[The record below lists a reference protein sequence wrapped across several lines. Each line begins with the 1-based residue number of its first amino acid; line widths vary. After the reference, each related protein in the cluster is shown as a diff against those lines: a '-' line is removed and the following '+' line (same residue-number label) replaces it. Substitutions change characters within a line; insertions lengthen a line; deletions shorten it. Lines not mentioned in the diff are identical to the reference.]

1 MMNKMTMNSYSN
13 ATSNEGDESDESDI
27 SLLYDDSESDY
38 DSAEEDEL
46 TSSIWNEYR
55 LDMNAVS
62 IQRVET
68 ATSQELFLQLCVTSN
83 VSY

>member
-13 ATSNEGDESDESDI
+13 ATSNEGDESGESDI

-68 ATSQELFLQLCVTSN
+68 ATSQELFLQLGVTSN